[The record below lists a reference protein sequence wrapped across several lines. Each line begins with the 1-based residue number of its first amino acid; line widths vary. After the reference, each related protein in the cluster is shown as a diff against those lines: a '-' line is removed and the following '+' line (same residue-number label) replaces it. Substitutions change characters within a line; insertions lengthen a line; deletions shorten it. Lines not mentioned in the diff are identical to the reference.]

1 MNEVL
6 RKFIVVPFIFAVLGI
21 AYLLMCLLVFLT
33 RGKRWPLE
41 KKLAIGCLLVSLNVM
56 SPIQSWARPSC
67 YEPPSPPQF
76 TLDSEGAKPSPD
88 TVIIVKRNATDVV
101 PAILRYGQSYRFT
114 FEVLDGARV
123 LTEGEVLPVDGNLDN
138 PEEPVKLVI
147 DYRMVPAGIYNL
159 VIYWSYRSGNKWRRM
174 DSPIRRLKLKVQ
186 EE

>member
-56 SPIQSWARPSC
+56 SPIQSWATGSC
-67 YEPPSPPQF
+67 YERVMPEFLLKDERAGTTPGV
-76 TLDSEGAKPSPD
+76 TLVV
-88 TVIIVKRNATDVV
+88 TRNATDAI
-101 PAILRYGQSYRFT
+101 PAVLRFGQSYRFT
-114 FEVLDGARV
+114 FQVARGAEVLA
-123 LTEGEVLPVDGNLDN
+123 EGEVLPVDGNLDN
-138 PEEPVKLVI
+138 SVEQVKLAI
-147 DYRMVPAGIYNL
+147 DYRKVPAGTYDL
-159 VIYWSYRSGNKWRRM
+159 VIYCNFRSGDEWRRM
-174 DSPIRRLKLKVQ
+174 DNPVRMLKLKVQ